1 MDELDDILL
10 FDRYLGDEMDAT
22 EKQAFEERLVHS
34 ESLKQKL
41 ADYVAFSEEIKAGV
55 DYINVRKNLANIHTT
70 LYERKTIRF
79 LRPAV
84 LVPLGIA
91 AGLALLVLFN
101 PFNNAQNDNKM
112 AGNYEPLYN
121 QSEEQYA
128 TETEDMGYISQENE
142 MFDSTVVGETE
153 MFGLKDS
160 LPWLNRTPRGTA
172 FLISE
177 TGFLLTSKHLVEGQK
192 NAHLQQKELGFG
204 FEARVIY
211 SDSLLDFAVLQT
223 STRLAENFEA
233 VPYQWYKTKP
243 ELGEEV
249 FALGYPKKDIV
260 YARGVVSSETG
271 YESDSV
277 YFEISLPS
285 NAGHS
290 GSPLFSEEGYLI
302 GIVTAHQ
309 SDKQLVTYA
318 LKHSYIE
325 QGLST
330 ISESILIDQ
339 TGNYHERYLNLPA
352 RIRLYRPF
360 IFEVH

>member
-1 MDELDDILL
+1 MDELAEIIL
-10 FDRYLGDEMDAT
+10 FDRYLGNEMDAT
-22 EKQAFEERLVHS
+22 EKQAFEERLLHS

-41 ADYVAFSEEIKAGV
+41 ADYVSFSEEIKAGV
-55 DYINVRKNLANIHTT
+55 DYTHVRKNLAEIHAS
-70 LYERKTIRF
+70 LYERKKIRF
-79 LRPAV
+79 LRPAI

-101 PFNNAQNDNKM
+101 PFNNALNDNSM
-112 AGNYEPLYN
+112 AGDYEPLSN
-121 QSEEQYA
+121 QIEEQSA
-128 TETEDMGYISQENE
+128 TETDDGGYMSEEFIA
-142 MFDSTVVGETE
+142 FDSTAIGGADA
-153 MFGLKDS
+153 FGLKDS
-160 LPWLNRTPRGTA
+160 LSWLNRTPHGTA

-177 TGFLLTSKHLVEGQK
+177 TGFLLTSKHLVDGQK
-192 NAHLQQKELGFG
+192 NVHLQQKELGFG

-211 SDSLLDFAVLQT
+211 CDSLLDFAVLQT
-223 STRLAENFEA
+223 SAHLAENFEA
-233 VPYQWYKTKP
+233 VPYQWHKNRP

-260 YARGVVSSETG
+260 YTRGVVSSETG

-290 GSPLFSEEGYLI
+290 GSPLFNEAGYLI

-325 QGLST
+325 QGLT
-330 ISESILIDQ
+330 AISDSIFIDQ
-339 TGNYHERYLNLPA
+339 SANYHERNLNLPA